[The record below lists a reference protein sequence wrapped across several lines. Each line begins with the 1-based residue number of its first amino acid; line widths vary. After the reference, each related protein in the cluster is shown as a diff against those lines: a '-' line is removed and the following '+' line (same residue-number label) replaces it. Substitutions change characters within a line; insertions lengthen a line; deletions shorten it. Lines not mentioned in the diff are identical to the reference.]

1 MSNLKPIIEELKQKI
16 KDVERQ
22 ISDLKYEKAKLEL
35 ELEDIEPRVY
45 IDHCCVCGVSSEE
58 KKINIHSAINM
69 PVSLSYCEDCD
80 NKGYITEDELI
91 RYLAIPSHKEHI
103 VKDIDFIME
112 NAGVLAKT
120 MLKRTRNGLK

>member
-1 MSNLKPIIEELKQKI
+1 MKTAEELKQNIDII
-16 KDVERQ
+16 KKQ
-22 ISDLKYEKAKLEL
+22 IADLKYEKAKLQFQL
-35 ELEDIEPRVY
+35 EEIEPPIY
-45 IDHCCVCGVSSEE
+45 IDHCCVCGASSEE

-80 NKGYITEDELI
+80 SKGYITEDELI

-103 VKDIDFIME
+103 IKDIDFIME

>member
-1 MSNLKPIIEELKQKI
+1 MKTAEELKQNIDTI
-16 KDVERQ
+16 KKQ
-22 ISDLKYEKAKLEL
+22 IADLKYEKAKLQFQL
-35 ELEDIEPRVY
+35 EEIEPPIY
-45 IDHCCVCGVSSEE
+45 IDHCCVCGASSEE

-69 PVSLSYCEDCD
+69 PISLSYCEDCD
-80 NKGYITEDELI
+80 SKGYITEDELI

>member
-1 MSNLKPIIEELKQKI
+1 MSKIEDIKQEINRLQEQIDYLHVQKTKLKCILEEL
-16 KDVERQ
+16 
-22 ISDLKYEKAKLEL
+22 
-35 ELEDIEPRVY
+35 EPPEY
-45 IDHCCVCGVSSEE
+45 IDHCCVCGCSSKE

-103 VKDIDFIME
+103 IKDIDFIME

>member
-1 MSNLKPIIEELKQKI
+1 MKTAEELKQNIDTI
-16 KDVERQ
+16 KKQ
-22 ISDLKYEKAKLEL
+22 IGDLQYEKAKLQL
-35 ELEDIEPRVY
+35 ELEEIEPPTY
-45 IDHCCVCGVSSEE
+45 IDHCCVCGASSEE

-69 PVSLSYCEDCD
+69 PISLSYCEDCD
-80 NKGYITEDELI
+80 SKGYITEDELI

-103 VKDIDFIME
+103 IKDIDFIME

>member
-1 MSNLKPIIEELKQKI
+1 MKTAEELKQNIDII
-16 KDVERQ
+16 KKQ
-22 ISDLKYEKAKLEL
+22 IADLKYEKAKLQFQL
-35 ELEDIEPRVY
+35 EEIEPPIY
-45 IDHCCVCGVSSEE
+45 IDHCCVCGASSEE

-80 NKGYITEDELI
+80 SKGYITEDELI

>member
-1 MSNLKPIIEELKQKI
+1 MKTAEELKQNINVI
-16 KDVERQ
+16 KRQ
-22 ISDLKYEKAKLEL
+22 IDNLSFEKAKLEL
-35 ELEDIEPRVY
+35 ELEDIEPSEY
-45 IDHCCVCGVSSEE
+45 IDHCCVCGASSEE

-80 NKGYITEDELI
+80 SKGYITEDELI

-103 VKDIDFIME
+103 IKDIDFIME

>member
-1 MSNLKPIIEELKQKI
+1 MSKIEDIKQEINRLQEQIDYLHVQKTKLKCILEEL
-16 KDVERQ
+16 
-22 ISDLKYEKAKLEL
+22 
-35 ELEDIEPRVY
+35 EPPEY
-45 IDHCCVCGVSSEE
+45 IDHCCVCGCSSKE

-103 VKDIDFIME
+103 IKDIDFIIE

>member
-1 MSNLKPIIEELKQKI
+1 MKTVEELKQNINVIEK
-16 KDVERQ
+16 Q
-22 ISDLKYEKAKLEL
+22 IADLKYEKAKLQFQL
-35 ELEDIEPRVY
+35 EEIEPPIY
-45 IDHCCVCGVSSEE
+45 IDHCCVCGASSEE

-80 NKGYITEDELI
+80 SKGYITEDELI

-103 VKDIDFIME
+103 IKDIDFIME

>member
-1 MSNLKPIIEELKQKI
+1 MKTAEELKQNIDTI
-16 KDVERQ
+16 KKQ
-22 ISDLKYEKAKLEL
+22 IADLKYEKAKLQFQL
-35 ELEDIEPRVY
+35 EEIEPPIY
-45 IDHCCVCGVSSEE
+45 IDHCCVCGASSEE

-69 PVSLSYCEDCD
+69 PISLSYCEDCD
-80 NKGYITEDELI
+80 SKGYITEDELI

-103 VKDIDFIME
+103 IKDIDFIME

>member
-1 MSNLKPIIEELKQKI
+1 MKTAEELKQNIDTI
-16 KDVERQ
+16 KKQ
-22 ISDLKYEKAKLEL
+22 IADLKYEKSKLQFQL
-35 ELEDIEPRVY
+35 EEIEPPIY
-45 IDHCCVCGVSSEE
+45 IDHCCVCGASSEE

-80 NKGYITEDELI
+80 SKGYITEDELI
-91 RYLAIPSHKEHI
+91 RYLAIPSHKENI
-103 VKDIDFIME
+103 IKDIDFIME

>member
-1 MSNLKPIIEELKQKI
+1 MKTAEELKQNIDTI
-16 KDVERQ
+16 KKQ
-22 ISDLKYEKAKLEL
+22 IADLKYEKAKLQFQL
-35 ELEDIEPRVY
+35 EEIEPPIY
-45 IDHCCVCGVSSEE
+45 IDHCCVCGASSEE

-69 PVSLSYCEDCD
+69 SISLSYCEDCD
-80 NKGYITEDELI
+80 SKGYITEDELI

-103 VKDIDFIME
+103 IKDIDFIME

>member
-1 MSNLKPIIEELKQKI
+1 MKTAEELKQNINNLEK
-16 KDVERQ
+16 Q
-22 ISDLKYEKAKLEL
+22 ISDLRFEKAKLKL
-35 ELEDIEPRVY
+35 ELENIEPPTY
-45 IDHCCVCGVSSEE
+45 IDYCCVCGVSSEE

-103 VKDIDFIME
+103 IKDIDFIIE

>member
-1 MSNLKPIIEELKQKI
+1 MKTAEELKQNIDII
-16 KDVERQ
+16 KKQ
-22 ISDLKYEKAKLEL
+22 IADLKYEKAKLQFQL
-35 ELEDIEPRVY
+35 EEIEPPIY
-45 IDHCCVCGVSSEE
+45 IDHCCVCGASSEE

-80 NKGYITEDELI
+80 SKGYITEDELI
-91 RYLAIPSHKEHI
+91 RYLAISSHKEHI
-103 VKDIDFIME
+103 IKDIDFIME

>member
-1 MSNLKPIIEELKQKI
+1 MKTAEELKQNIDAI
-16 KDVERQ
+16 KKQ
-22 ISDLKYEKAKLEL
+22 IADLKYEKAKLQFQL
-35 ELEDIEPRVY
+35 EEIEPPIY
-45 IDHCCVCGVSSEE
+45 IDHCCVCGASSEE

-80 NKGYITEDELI
+80 SKGYITEDELI

>member
-1 MSNLKPIIEELKQKI
+1 MS
-16 KDVERQ
+16 RT
-22 ISDLKYEKAKLEL
+22 
-35 ELEDIEPRVY
+35 EDIKQEINRLQEQIDYLRIQQSKLKCVLEEIEPPEY
-45 IDHCCVCGVSSEE
+45 IDHCCVCGVSSKE

-69 PVSLSYCEDCD
+69 PISLSYCEDCD

-103 VKDIDFIME
+103 IKDIDFIME

>member
-1 MSNLKPIIEELKQKI
+1 MSKTEDIKQEINRLQEQIDYLRTQQGKLKCILEEL
-16 KDVERQ
+16 
-22 ISDLKYEKAKLEL
+22 
-35 ELEDIEPRVY
+35 EPPEY
-45 IDHCCVCGVSSEE
+45 IDHCCVCGTSSKE

-69 PVSLSYCEDCD
+69 PVSQSYCEDCD
-80 NKGYITEDELI
+80 KKGYITEDELI

-103 VKDIDFIME
+103 IKDIDFIIE

>member
-1 MSNLKPIIEELKQKI
+1 MKIAEELKQNINTI
-16 KDVERQ
+16 KRQ
-22 ISDLKYEKAKLEL
+22 IDDLKYEKAKLEL

-45 IDHCCVCGVSSEE
+45 IDHCCVCGASSEG

-103 VKDIDFIME
+103 IKNIDFIME

>member
-1 MSNLKPIIEELKQKI
+1 MKTAEELKQKI
-16 KDVERQ
+16 NTIKKQ
-22 ISDLKYEKAKLEL
+22 IDDLQYEKAKLQL
-35 ELEDIEPRVY
+35 ELEDIEPPIY

-80 NKGYITEDELI
+80 SKGYITEDELI

-103 VKDIDFIME
+103 IKDIDFIME

>member
-1 MSNLKPIIEELKQKI
+1 MKTAETLKQNI
-16 KDVERQ
+16 KTIERQ
-22 ISDLKYEKAKLEL
+22 ISDLKYEKVKLKLEL
-35 ELEDIEPRVY
+35 ENIEPRVY
-45 IDHCCVCGVSSEE
+45 IDHCCVCGASSKE

-69 PVSLSYCEDCD
+69 PISLSYCEDCD

>member
-1 MSNLKPIIEELKQKI
+1 MSKTEDIKQEINRLQEQIDYLRTQQGKLKCILEEL
-16 KDVERQ
+16 
-22 ISDLKYEKAKLEL
+22 
-35 ELEDIEPRVY
+35 EPPEY
-45 IDHCCVCGVSSEE
+45 IDHCCVCGTSSKE

-80 NKGYITEDELI
+80 KKGYITEDELI
-91 RYLAIPSHKEHI
+91 RYLAIPSHKEHVI
-103 VKDIDFIME
+103 KNIDFIMK

>member
-1 MSNLKPIIEELKQKI
+1 MKTAEELKQNIDTI
-16 KDVERQ
+16 KKQ
-22 ISDLKYEKAKLEL
+22 IADLKYEKAKLQFQL
-35 ELEDIEPRVY
+35 EEIEPPIY
-45 IDHCCVCGVSSEE
+45 IDHCCVCGASSEE

-80 NKGYITEDELI
+80 SKGYITEDELI

-103 VKDIDFIME
+103 IKDIDFIME

-120 MLKRTRNGLK
+120 MLKRTRNRLK

>member
-1 MSNLKPIIEELKQKI
+1 MSKIEDIKQEINRLQEQIDYLHVQKTKLKCILEEL
-16 KDVERQ
+16 
-22 ISDLKYEKAKLEL
+22 
-35 ELEDIEPRVY
+35 EPPEY
-45 IDHCCVCGVSSEE
+45 IDHCCVCGASSKE

-69 PVSLSYCEDCD
+69 PVSLSYCQDCD

-91 RYLAIPSHKEHI
+91 RYLAVPSHKEHI
-103 VKDIDFIME
+103 IKDIDFIME

>member
-1 MSNLKPIIEELKQKI
+1 MSKIEDIKQEINRLQEQIDYLHIQKTKLKCILEEL
-16 KDVERQ
+16 
-22 ISDLKYEKAKLEL
+22 
-35 ELEDIEPRVY
+35 EPPEY
-45 IDHCCVCGVSSEE
+45 IDHCCVCGASSKE

-69 PVSLSYCEDCD
+69 PVSLSYCQDCD

-91 RYLAIPSHKEHI
+91 RYLAVPSHKEHI
-103 VKDIDFIME
+103 IKDIDFIME

>member
-1 MSNLKPIIEELKQKI
+1 MKTAEELKQNIDTI
-16 KDVERQ
+16 KKQ
-22 ISDLKYEKAKLEL
+22 IADLKYEKAKLQFQL
-35 ELEDIEPRVY
+35 EEIEPPIY
-45 IDHCCVCGVSSEE
+45 IDHCCVCGASSEE

-80 NKGYITEDELI
+80 SKGYITEDELI

-120 MLKRTRNGLK
+120 MLKRTRNGLR

>member
-1 MSNLKPIIEELKQKI
+1 MSKIEDIKQEINRLEEQIDYLRVQEAKLKCILEEL
-16 KDVERQ
+16 
-22 ISDLKYEKAKLEL
+22 
-35 ELEDIEPRVY
+35 EPSEY
-45 IDHCCVCGVSSEE
+45 IDHCCVCGASSKE

-103 VKDIDFIME
+103 IKDIDFIME

>member
-1 MSNLKPIIEELKQKI
+1 MKTAEELKQNIDTI
-16 KDVERQ
+16 KKQ
-22 ISDLKYEKAKLEL
+22 IADLKYEKSKLQFQL
-35 ELEDIEPRVY
+35 EEIEPPIY
-45 IDHCCVCGVSSEE
+45 IDHCCVCGASSEE

-80 NKGYITEDELI
+80 SKGYITEDELI